1 VIKAVNRL
9 EGTIYYQRSHI
20 AEKYLDEFQILILE
34 ASYTDSCTIVVMFC
48 HSLRILIQNQIAM
61 LPIEQSEDINILVF
75 LS

>member
-1 VIKAVNRL
+1 MIKVVNRL

-20 AEKYLDEFQILILE
+20 VEKYLDEFQILILE
-34 ASYTDSCTIVVMFC
+34 ASYTDSCTIVVIFY